1 MLLELFKSFKKIYVN
16 LTLTLALPL
25 FVVGGVFNVYSGWE
39 RRESSSS
46 ERFHNM
52 MVNGSHSHREDG
64 SICYRFP
71 MKDTK
76 WNQCGQPRGMR
87 DPSYMTPQHA
97 IDRFLSQ
104 YFLPVRKSVETFKEE
119 MVPRF
124 HNTYMDIVGHC
135 YDKEKQRR
143 KHCE

>member
-1 MLLELFKSFKKIYVN
+1 MLELFKSFKKVYVN

-39 RRESSSS
+39 RRESLSS
-46 ERFHNM
+46 ERFYNKN
-52 MVNGSHSHREDG
+52 VNNSHSHREDG
-64 SICYRFP
+64 SICYRVP
-71 MKDTK
+71 LKGIE
-76 WNQCGQPRGMR
+76 WNQCDQLKGKR
-87 DPSYMTPQHA
+87 DPSYMTPQGA

-104 YFLPVRKSVETFKEE
+104 YFLPVRKSVDTFKEQ

>member
-1 MLLELFKSFKKIYVN
+1 MELFKSFKKIYVN

-104 YFLPVRKSVETFKEE
+104 YFLPVRKSVDTFKEQ

>member
-1 MLLELFKSFKKIYVN
+1 MELFKSFKKIYVN

-87 DPSYMTPQHA
+87 DTYYMTPQHA

-104 YFLPVRKSVETFKEE
+104 YFLPVRKSVDTFKEQ

-143 KHCE
+143 KHCD